1 MTRPPL
7 DDVAARA
14 AITAEFFSKWFDELE
29 AGMRYRS
36 QGHLITAED
45 VAGFAD
51 LTGDHHPQHV
61 DPEYAARGP
70 FGALAAHGMFVVS
83 LALGLMPVDPTRTLA
98 LRGITDVTF
107 KRPVLVGQSM
117 RIDARISSL
126 LAASNSIGIVTTHV
140 KVLVPSAELAGA
152 DRVAVRGSI
161 ESVWARNPTLRRT
174 EQGDVWSQLLR

>member
-1 MTRPPL
+1 MSGSAL
-7 DDVAARA
+7 DDVATRA
-14 AITAEFFSKWFDELE
+14 AITAKFFSRWFDELE
-29 AGMRYRS
+29 VGMGYRS
-36 QGHLITAED
+36 QSHLVTAED

-83 LALGLMPVDPTRTLA
+83 LALGLMPVDPARTLA
-98 LRGITDVTF
+98 LRGITGVTF

-117 RIDARISSL
+117 RIDARISGL

-140 KVLVPSAELAGA
+140 KVIVPSAEPAGV
-152 DRVAVRGSI
+152 DRVAARGSI
-161 ESVWARNPTLRRT
+161 ESVWARDPMLFGT
-174 EQGDVWSQLLR
+174 EQEDVWSQLVR